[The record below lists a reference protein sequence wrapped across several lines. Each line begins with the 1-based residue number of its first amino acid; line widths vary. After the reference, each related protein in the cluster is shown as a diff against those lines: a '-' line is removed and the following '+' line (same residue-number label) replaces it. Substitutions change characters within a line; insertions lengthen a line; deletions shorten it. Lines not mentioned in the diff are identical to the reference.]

1 MAFMEENKWWVS
13 PSNFDKEVTDTLNF
27 PNKIEI
33 LDTTLRDGEQQAG
46 IILTKE
52 EKVEIAKKLDE
63 VGVHRIEAGCPAVS
77 QEDVEAIKA
86 ITALNLKADI
96 YAFIRNMKSDVDLA
110 VSTGVDG
117 VIAEVPGSEHLLKGG
132 MGWTVE
138 KAINAAI
145 ETTSYAHEQGLKV
158 TFFPADGSRASIDFL
173 MDTVGAIIDGGGHVD
188 GLALVDTF
196 GAFSPEGAARRV
208 KQLIARFPGVAIEI
222 HAHDD
227 FGLGTAVALAGLQA
241 GASVAHVTVN
251 GIGERAGSA
260 PLEPVVMALEVLY
273 GQDLGMNTSKL
284 KELSDLV
291 AHHSRFA
298 VPPSLPIVGDEIF
311 KWETG
316 MPSMLWANVRDV
328 NPLIMLPYRWELV
341 GQSRPILELGKKSG
355 KANLADWMA
364 MYNVE
369 VPEENQ
375 GQLLQ
380 DIKLKSI
387 EIKRTLNESEF
398 KELAAKYQPVGV

>member
-1 MAFMEENKWWVS
+1 MAFNVENKWWVS
-13 PSNFDKEVTDTLNF
+13 PSDFDKEVTDTFGF
-27 PNKIEI
+27 PKKIEI

-77 QEDVEAIKA
+77 QEDVDAIKA
-86 ITALNLKADI
+86 ITSLGLKADI
-96 YAFIRNMKSDVDLA
+96 YAFIRNMVQDVDLA
-110 VSTGVDG
+110 LSTGVDG

-138 KAINAAI
+138 KAIDAAI
-145 ETTSYAHEQGLKV
+145 KTTSYAHEKGLKV
-158 TFFPADGSRASIDFL
+158 TFFPADGSRASVDFL
-173 MDTVGAIIDGGGHVD
+173 MDTVEAIIKGGGHMD

-208 KQLIARFPGVAIEI
+208 KQLIERFPGVEIEI

-227 FGLGTAVALAGLQA
+227 FGLGTAVALAGLNA
-241 GASVAHVTVN
+241 GAAVAHVTVN

-260 PLEPVVMALEVLY
+260 PLEPLVMALEVLY
-273 GQDLGMNTSKL
+273 GQELGMNTPKL

-291 AHHSRFA
+291 AKHSRFP

-316 MPSMLWANVRDV
+316 MPSMLWSNVRDV

-341 GQSRPILELGKKSG
+341 GQREPILELGKKSG
-355 KANLADWMA
+355 KANLADWMKRFDVA
-364 MYNVE
+364 
-369 VPEENQ
+369 VPEDKQ
-375 GQLLQ
+375 GELLQ

-387 EIKRTLNESEF
+387 ELKRTLTEAEF
-398 KELAAKYQPVGV
+398 KELAAKYQ